1 MPVFD
6 DVQTRRLQARRLHPM
21 YAPTPEIAPALQVIQ
36 YWPWI
41 AAGTVTLLLFV
52 IARFSR
58 RHSQFGER
66 L

>member
-1 MPVFD
+1 
-6 DVQTRRLQARRLHPM
+6 M
-21 YAPTPEIAPALQVIQ
+21 YTPTLEIAPAWQVTH

-41 AAGTVTLLLFV
+41 AAGAVSLLLLV

-58 RHSQFGER
+58 RHLQFGER